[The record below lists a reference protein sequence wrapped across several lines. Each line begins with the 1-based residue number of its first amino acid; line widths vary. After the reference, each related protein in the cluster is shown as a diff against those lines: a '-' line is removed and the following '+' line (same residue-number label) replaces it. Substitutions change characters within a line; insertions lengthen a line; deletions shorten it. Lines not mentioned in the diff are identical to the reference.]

1 MKVGIIGAGSMG
13 LLLCQ
18 RFQSAGH
25 EVSLLDLPN
34 RVAQLSA
41 AGPIKVWG
49 MDGTVS
55 TAIPALLTSDYS
67 AAGLQD
73 VVILATKAQDLP
85 AVAEN
90 IPMLSHGHAPVI
102 GLQNGIP
109 WWYLHGTSNQSAPSP
124 LQCLDPDGLLH
135 RYIQPSQI
143 LGCVAYPAAM
153 IDTEGSVRHVEGNS
167 FPVGELDGTTT
178 ERALQIAGLFQSAGF
193 RSRVI
198 SDIRSE
204 IWLKL
209 LGAVSINPVS
219 ALTRMSMRDVC
230 TFPLTQSL
238 VRTMMEEARDIAE
251 ALGITLRLSINKR
264 LEGARE
270 VGAHKT
276 SMLQDVENHRPLEL
290 DALMLAVLEL
300 GELTGKP
307 APTIRTVYACAALLN
322 AGLQGVVSQ
331 PQDATA

>member
-1 MKVGIIGAGSMG
+1 MG
-13 LLLCQ
+13 LLLGQ
-18 RFQSAGH
+18 RFHAAGQD
-25 EVSLLDLPN
+25 VSLLDLPH
-34 RVAQLSA
+34 RVAQLKTTDTITLI
-41 AGPIKVWG
+41 GL
-49 MDGTVS
+49 DGSEALLPTS
-55 TAIPALLTSDYS
+55 LLTSDYF
-67 AAGLQD
+67 AVGLQE

-85 AVAEN
+85 AVAKF
-90 IPMLSHGHAPVI
+90 IPMLTNGRSPVV
-102 GLQNGIP
+102 GVQNGIP

-124 LQCLDPDGLLH
+124 LQCLDPEGLLH
-135 RYIQPSQI
+135 RYIQSSQI

-153 IDTEGSVRHVEGNS
+153 TDTEGRVLHVEGNS

-198 SDIRSE
+198 ADIRSE

-209 LGAVSINPVS
+209 LGAASINPVS

-230 TFPLTQSL
+230 TFPPTQAL

-251 ALGITLRLSINKR
+251 ALGITFRLSIDKR
-264 LEGARE
+264 LEGARQ